1 LLRERLFYV
10 EREELIWGRE
20 GNAGRSFG
28 EGEMTV
34 EMGAAALF
42 FRGRTMTFC
51 WLGEGNLVRG

>member
-1 LLRERLFYV
+1 LFYV